1 MSTMIGT
8 GNISSG
14 SSNSSSSRAHVATN
28 GSATVPRTTVA
39 TTRVLSPLVNK
50 LYRRLLECE
59 QRMEALHF
67 DLVTSV
73 RAGDHRRALWLECR
87 HLVRSAYEQLIV
99 RACDNEGGWELVEG
113 GCLLATLWAR
123 LYYGPVEQVRMAL
136 GQLEEHEVLR
146 GDILSIIDEGMGFF
160 LMLARRLRYLLRP
173 DGDASNE
180 RIGSE
185 LLLVQRL
192 IYECLTYLGDLSRYK
207 VTFETNSG
215 HLTHLIN
222 SHLGQCQSQPGGCL
236 EIAKGFYKQAAH
248 LLPNHGHA
256 FNQLAVLFC
265 MQENVLEGL
274 CYYLRA
280 TVASRSFP
288 KSADNLLTLCRR
300 LANVTEDR
308 LGLARDAAV
317 AALFGLLLRLVA
329 TVIAHELARTS
340 QMAHI
345 ESIEAALRDLLL
357 SPGSGGLYECMK
369 GRQGGSESTS
379 EYESTMSSAN
389 EMERLRLLFA
399 AIILATEFLQKSP
412 SILGKLTD
420 IGGDGRAS
428 RRRYL
433 GSAQLRL
440 MGWFFLMASQ
450 LLRERVTEAFPA
462 VALLCEWIIGTD
474 ILSRVASTPVE
485 QRGPEFARHQAAF
498 LKQLSSIVND
508 DRPENGQDSSVLSR
522 RTPPLS
528 DIERHR
534 LPLLW
539 GTRPFEGFNCHAA
552 ITDLSWER
560 TFRLAVEHLCD
571 KHLLL
576 VQDDTGEY
584 RLRWDTNKKT
594 KRQAWPR
601 PRSLGGGADD
611 YEHEQ
616 ELEDHDC
623 DSCDE
628 GNLEDETALARR
640 PPPWLISD
648 ADVLLKH
655 WERLEGLL
663 QVGAIRLIV
672 TLSALRHLD
681 FVKGA
686 QDGAWAARARKVMRT
701 IATFSR
707 TRSEAVHLQHPRET
721 VLTLALPGSGG
732 LSKHHRALLSALV
745 YFKNDQTST
754 GSGGWA
760 DEPTTVLTDDPQL
773 MGLLDNLSIDYVCD
787 IAPYLASL

>member
-14 SSNSSSSRAHVATN
+14 SSNSSNRNHLATN
-28 GSATVPRTTVA
+28 GSAAASRATVA
-39 TTRVLSPLVNK
+39 TTRVVSPLVNK
-50 LYRRLLECE
+50 LYGRLLECE

-73 RAGDHRRALWLECR
+73 RAGDHRRAVWLECR
-87 HLVRSAYEQLIV
+87 HLVRSAYEELII
-99 RACDNEGGWELVEG
+99 RAGGHESDWELVEG
-113 GCLLATLWAR
+113 GGLLATLWTR
-123 LYYGPVEQVRMAL
+123 LYYGPVEQVRVVL

-146 GDILSIIDEGMGFF
+146 TDILSIIDEGMGFF
-160 LMLARRLRYLLRP
+160 LMLVRRLRHLPQP
-173 DGDASNE
+173 DGEAPNVRAGPD
-180 RIGSE
+180 
-185 LLLVQRL
+185 LPPVQRL
-192 IYECLTYLGDLSRYK
+192 VYECLTYLGDLSRYK
-207 VTFETNSG
+207 VTFEVSLG
-215 HLTHLIN
+215 HSTILIN
-222 SHLGQCQSQPGGCL
+222 PQLGQGPQQPGGCL

-280 TVASRSFP
+280 TVASRPFP
-288 KSADNLLTLCRR
+288 RSADNLLTLCRR

-308 LGLARDAAV
+308 LGLAREPAL

-329 TVIAHELARTS
+329 TVIAHELARAS

-357 SPGSGGLYECMK
+357 SPGNGGLYECMK
-369 GRQGGSESTS
+369 GREDGSESNSECAYTTS
-379 EYESTMSSAN
+379 LAG

-420 IGGDGRAS
+420 LGGGSGVS

-440 MGWFFLMASQ
+440 MRWLFLLASQ
-450 LLRERVTEAFPA
+450 LLRERVTEALPA

-474 ILSRVASTPVE
+474 ILNRVSNTSME
-485 QRGPEFARHQAAF
+485 QRGPEFTRRQTAF
-498 LKQLSSIVND
+498 LKQLASMVNENI
-508 DRPENGQDSSVLSR
+508 ENGKDSSVLSR
-522 RTPPLS
+522 SSSTVL
-528 DIERHR
+528 DAEQYQ

-539 GTRPFEGFNCHAA
+539 GTRPFEDFICY
-552 ITDLSWER
+552 TTMTTLSWER
-560 TFRLAVEHLCD
+560 ILRLAVEHLCD
-571 KHLLL
+571 KYLLL
-576 VQDDTGEY
+576 VQDSTGEY
-584 RLRWDTNKKT
+584 RLRWDTDGKT
-594 KRQAWPR
+594 KQHAWLSS
-601 PRSLGGGADD
+601 RSIGEGSDTFE
-611 YEHEQ
+611 YEHDCSSCGEVD
-616 ELEDHDC
+616 LENEMAPTPC
-623 DSCDE
+623 PSQ
-628 GNLEDETALARR
+628 
-640 PPPWLISD
+640 WLISD
-648 ADVLLKH
+648 ADVMLKH

-663 QVGAIRLIV
+663 QVGAVRLIV

-686 QDGAWAARARKVMRT
+686 RDGAWAARARKVMRT

-707 TRSEAVHLQHPRET
+707 THSEIVHLQHPRET

-745 YFKNDQTST
+745 YFKNDQMSS
-754 GSGGWA
+754 GGGGWA
-760 DEPTTVLTDDPQL
+760 GGQTTVLTDDPQL
-773 MGLLDNLSIDYVCD
+773 MRFLDSLSIDYVCD